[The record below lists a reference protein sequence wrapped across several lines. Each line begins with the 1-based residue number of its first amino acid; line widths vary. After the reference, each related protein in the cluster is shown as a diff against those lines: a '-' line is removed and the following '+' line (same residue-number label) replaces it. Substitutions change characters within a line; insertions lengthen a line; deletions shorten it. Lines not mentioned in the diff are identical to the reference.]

1 MKLKVLVV
9 DDETPI
15 CDWLVYCIRRASEDY
30 IVDVA
35 TNGEEALEKILLQH
49 PDLVI
54 TDIRMPQMDGL
65 ELMRHAL
72 EVLPF
77 TIFVIL
83 TNYAEFQYAK
93 EAVSLGA
100 KEYVLKSEMRTVDV
114 ENLLSEVMEAKR
126 DAINKKTEDIFP
138 SGCIDLYSFYD
149 GQEQPGFSDRFWEGH
164 GMLKS
169 VPYRI
174 IAFPC
179 GTGMDEWR
187 EAAMWADSLRNV
199 GDQLVY
205 SIAACEKEID
215 YLVVQAE
222 EQLDRWTNWVTER
235 VVGRGHVGLSSV
247 IQEREEFGRGLR
259 EAACAQMAGF
269 FEKDGRI
276 LSYEQLQQRQ
286 PLCRRSLREIRNQIM
301 NLVEQRRYWE
311 AYDQLEEWF
320 ARIQVPA
327 VEDVKWSVDYCR
339 RMALAMEEQYERELL
354 KASQEIRILGSV
366 AECLDHCRELLDGM
380 DRSYA
385 RRYSSSIA
393 AALEFIH
400 ENFGSHISMA
410 DTAKQVYRSPEYFS
424 RQFKEEVG
432 ENFNAYLT
440 LYRLDRAQEML
451 DHTDMRIVE
460 IAEKVGYTT
469 PGYFSRLYK
478 KYKGITPEQARMSKN
493 DRKSQKNTYKN
504 IKK

>member
-30 IVDVA
+30 VVDVA

-54 TDIRMPQMDGL
+54 TDIRMPRMDGL
-65 ELMRHAL
+65 ELMRHTL

-83 TNYAEFQYAK
+83 TNYAEFRYAK

-100 KEYVLKSEMRTVDV
+100 KEYILKSEMRTVDV
-114 ENLLSEVMEAKR
+114 EKVLTQAMAAKR
-126 DAINKKTEDIFP
+126 DTINEKTEDIFP

-149 GQEQPGFSDRFWEGH
+149 GQEKPGFAEQFWDHH
-164 GMLKS
+164 GMMQS

-174 IAFPC
+174 LSFPC
-179 GTGMDEWR
+179 GSGMEEWR
-187 EAAMWADSLRNV
+187 ETAMWADSLRNA
-199 GDQLVY
+199 GDQIY
-205 SIAACEKEID
+205 SVAASEKEID
-215 YLVVQAE
+215 YVVVQAE
-222 EQLDRWTNWVTER
+222 HDLDHWTGWMIEKVMC
-235 VVGRGHVGLSSV
+235 RGNVGLSSL
-247 IQEREEFGRGLR
+247 IEERQEFGRGLK

-269 FEKDGRI
+269 FETGNSV
-276 LSYEQLQQRQ
+276 LSFEQLRQRE
-286 PLCRRSLREIRNQIM
+286 PLCRAALREHRNQILT
-301 NLVEQRRYWE
+301 LVDQHRYVE
-311 AYDQLEEWF
+311 VAGLLHDWF
-320 ARIQVPA
+320 AQIAVPS
-327 VEDVKWSVDYCR
+327 VEDVKWAVDYCR
-339 RMALAMEEQYERELL
+339 RMVLAMEEQYERELA
-354 KASQEIRILGSV
+354 KASQEICVPVTS
-366 AECLDHCRELLDGM
+366 AQCLERCLELLEGM
-380 DRSYA
+380 QRSYT

-393 AALEFIH
+393 AALEYIH
-400 ENFGSHISMA
+400 ENYGSHISMA

-432 ENFNAYLT
+432 ENFNTYLT

-493 DRKSQKNTYKN
+493 DKKSQNNPY
-504 IKK
+504 ISGGV